1 MISAITIDD
10 VKNYLRI
17 SESTDADNTLL
28 ESIMKAAKEYI
39 KDYTGVDDVDS
50 KEAFTIVYYALI
62 QDMWDNRSLYVSDG
76 KVSEVVGSILGMHS
90 VNLL

>member
-10 VKNYLRI
+10 VKNYLRL

-50 KEAFTIVYYALI
+50 KDAFSIVYYALI

>member
-1 MISAITIDD
+1 MISDITIND
-10 VKNYLRI
+10 VKNYLRL

-76 KVSEVVGSILGMHS
+76 KVNEVVGSILGLHS